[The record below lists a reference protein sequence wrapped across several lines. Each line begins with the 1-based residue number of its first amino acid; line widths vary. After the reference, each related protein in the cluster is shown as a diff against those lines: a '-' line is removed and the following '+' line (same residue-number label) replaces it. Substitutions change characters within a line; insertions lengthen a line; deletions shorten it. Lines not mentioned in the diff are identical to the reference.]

1 MTNSKNYY
9 EATANDRPGYLSLT
23 GSMTADVCVVGA
35 GFTGLGVALELVLKG
50 FSVVVLEAKTVGFG
64 ASGRNGGQIAS
75 GYAAGMMD
83 AKQVVGESDVA
94 KLWEFSETAKKI
106 LYTRI
111 NRFNIKCDLGQG
123 ELYAAPK
130 KSHLK
135 WLREEQN
142 FCEETFS
149 YSGYQWIDRD
159 EFRSLVAGERYVGAL
174 LDVEGGH
181 LHPLNYTLGL
191 ADAAANAGA
200 LIFENTAALE
210 IERGAKIGIRT
221 ASGHVAVNSLVLA
234 GNAYLQEFKIE
245 PTKHIIPVESSIL
258 ATEPLG
264 EERAAQIM
272 ATKACVADTY
282 FDLDYFK
289 MTPDTRLVYGGQD
302 LSWKK
307 QSLQNNSIRSNMLK
321 TFPMLEDVKIDY
333 MWSGRFAVTS
343 SRLPDVGRI
352 DSNIYYAHGYSGQGV
367 LLSAVVSD
375 ILADAIE
382 GEMGRLDV
390 FSRIRNK
397 NLPQSKLV
405 QVPLLRLAL
414 LWNKI
419 KDAL

>member
-1 MTNSKNYY
+1 MTKSKNYY
-9 EATANDRPGYLSLT
+9 EATANERTSYLPLLESVQ
-23 GSMTADVCVVGA
+23 ADVCVVGA
-35 GFTGLGVALELVLKG
+35 GFTGLGVALELASKG
-50 FSVVVLEAKTVGFG
+50 LSVVVLEAKTVGFG

-83 AKQVVGESDVA
+83 AKKIVGDSDVV

-106 LYTRI
+106 LYNRI
-111 NRFNIKCDLGQG
+111 NRYKIKCDLGQG
-123 ELYAAPK
+123 EIYAAPK

-135 WLREEQN
+135 WLREEKN
-142 FCEETFS
+142 FCEETFG
-149 YSGYQWIDRD
+149 YSGYRWIDQD
-159 EFRSLVAGERYVGAL
+159 EIRSFIAGDRYVGAL
-174 LDVEGGH
+174 LDDEGGH

-191 ADAAANAGA
+191 ADAAVNAGA

-210 IERGAKIGIRT
+210 IERGSKIGIRT
-221 ASGHVAVNSLVLA
+221 ASGHVTANALVLA
-234 GNAYLQEFKIE
+234 GNAYLQEFNIE
-245 PTKHIIPVESSIL
+245 SKKHILPVESSIL

-272 ATKACVADTY
+272 STKACVADTY
-282 FDLDYFK
+282 VDLDYFK

-307 QSLQNNSIRSNMLK
+307 QTLQNNSIRTNMLK

-333 MWSGRFAVTS
+333 MWDGRFAVTS

-352 DSNIYYAHGYSGQGV
+352 ESNIYYAHGYSGQGV
-367 LLSAVVSD
+367 LLSAVVSE

-382 GEMGRLDV
+382 GDMGRLDV
-390 FSRIRNK
+390 FSKIRHR
-397 NLPQSKLV
+397 NLPQNTMV

>member
-1 MTNSKNYY
+1 LTKSKNYY
-9 EATANDRPGYLSLT
+9 EETANGRAYHTSLQ
-23 GSMTADVCVVGA
+23 GSKQADVCVVGA
-35 GFTGLGVALELVLKG
+35 GFTGLGVALELALKG
-50 FSVVVLEAKTVGFG
+50 LSVVVLEAKFVGFG

-83 AKQVVGESDVA
+83 ATQVVGATDAA
-94 KLWEFSETAKKI
+94 KLWEFSEAAKKI
-106 LYTRI
+106 LYNRI
-111 NRFNIKCDLGQG
+111 SRFDIKCDLNQG

-135 WLREEQN
+135 WLRDEKI
-142 FCEETFS
+142 FCEETFG
-149 YSGYQWIDRD
+149 YSGYRWIERE
-159 EFRSLVAGERYVGAL
+159 EFRSLVAGDRYIGAL

-191 ADAAANAGA
+191 AGAAVEAGVQ
-200 LIFENTAALE
+200 IFENSAALE
-210 IERGAKIGIRT
+210 IEKGVKIGIRT
-221 ASGHVAVNSLVLA
+221 ASGHVTANSLVLA
-234 GNAYLQEFKIE
+234 GNAYLREFKIE
-245 PTKHIIPVESSIL
+245 PNKHLLPVESSIL

-272 ATKACVADTY
+272 STKACVADTY

-307 QSLQNNSIRSNMLK
+307 QTLQNNSIRSNMLK

-333 MWSGRFAVTS
+333 MWDGRFAATS

-352 DSNIYYAHGYSGQGV
+352 ESNIYYAHGYSGQGL
-367 LLSAVVSD
+367 LLSAVISD

-390 FSRIRNK
+390 FSKIRNK
-397 NLPQSKLV
+397 NLPQSKMI

-414 LWNKI
+414 LWNKL